1 MKNVSRLLSL
11 AAILATSCT
20 QVKPAE
26 TSKTILF
33 PEKIANT
40 TIYEVNIRQHTAE
53 GTINAFIKDLP
64 RLQSL
69 GGGMLWIMPVQ
80 PIGVKN
86 RKAPLGSY
94 YSIQDYSAINP
105 EFGTAEDFKNLVAK
119 SHELGLQVILDWVP
133 NHTAWDHAW
142 VAEHPEYYAQDE
154 KGNIVHESD
163 WQDIALLDHTHRG
176 TRAAMIREMKNWVTR
191 FDIDGFRCDH
201 AGHEI
206 PMYFWE
212 EATAAVD
219 SIKDVFWLAE
229 WEGAR
234 MHLEFDGTYAWGMLK
249 LMDKMGKGEANA
261 NDLAAWIEK
270 DLGEYGRKPFRMTMI
285 TNHDENSWSGTEFER
300 YGDGVRTFATLI
312 FTAYGIPMVYTGQEA
327 GLDKRLKFFD
337 KDTIDWSDPKKM
349 QPFYRQL
356 VSLRKDNKALWSGEY
371 GGMMER
377 INDQDPSVFAFRR
390 SKDNNTVI
398 GIMNF
403 SASPQELRLQDITAG
418 GSYQEYFTGETFT
431 LSRDKSLPLSP
442 WQYLVFVTT
451 R

>member
-1 MKNVSRLLSL
+1 
-11 AAILATSCT
+11 
-20 QVKPAE
+20 
-26 TSKTILF
+26 
-33 PEKIANT
+33 
-40 TIYEVNIRQHTAE
+40 
-53 GTINAFIKDLP
+53 
-64 RLQSL
+64 
-69 GGGMLWIMPVQ
+69 
-80 PIGVKN
+80 
-86 RKAPLGSY
+86 
-94 YSIQDYSAINP
+94 
-105 EFGTAEDFKNLVAK
+105 
-119 SHELGLQVILDWVP
+119 
-133 NHTAWDHAW
+133 
-142 VAEHPEYYAQDE
+142 
-154 KGNIVHESD
+154 
-163 WQDIALLDHTHRG
+163 
-176 TRAAMIREMKNWVTR
+176 
-191 FDIDGFRCDH
+191 
-201 AGHEI
+201 
-206 PMYFWE
+206 
-212 EATAAVD
+212 
-219 SIKDVFWLAE
+219 
-229 WEGAR
+229 

-285 TNHDENSWSGTEFER
+285 TNHDENSWNGTEFER

-403 SASPQELRLQDITAG
+403 SARPQELRLQDIAAG
-418 GSYQEYFTGETFT
+418 GTYQEYFTGETFT

>member
-69 GGGMLWIMPVQ
+69 GVGMLWIMPVQ

-133 NHTAWDHAW
+133 NHTAWDHPW

-219 SIKDVFWLAE
+219 SIKA
-229 WEGAR
+229 
-234 MHLEFDGTYAWGMLK
+234 
-249 LMDKMGKGEANA
+249 
-261 NDLAAWIEK
+261 
-270 DLGEYGRKPFRMTMI
+270 
-285 TNHDENSWSGTEFER
+285 
-300 YGDGVRTFATLI
+300 
-312 FTAYGIPMVYTGQEA
+312 
-327 GLDKRLKFFD
+327 
-337 KDTIDWSDPKKM
+337 
-349 QPFYRQL
+349 
-356 VSLRKDNKALWSGEY
+356 
-371 GGMMER
+371 GGMG
-377 INDQDPSVFAFRR
+377 RR
-390 SKDNNTVI
+390 AHAPGV
-398 GIMNF
+398 
-403 SASPQELRLQDITAG
+403 
-418 GSYQEYFTGETFT
+418 
-431 LSRDKSLPLSP
+431 
-442 WQYLVFVTT
+442 
-451 R
+451 